1 VNDRIR
7 APQVRLVGAD
17 GQQIGIVSIQ
27 DAMQRAQDLDLDL
40 VEVAPQANPP
50 VCRIM
55 DYGKFKYERD
65 VRQKEARKRQVRV
78 EVKEMKMRPKI
89 DPHDYATKKG
99 HIERFLKTGARVK
112 VTIMFRGR
120 EMAHTELGRKLLDR
134 LTEDLKELATVDA
147 YPKLDGR
154 NMIMVVAPTRR
165 PATKTSPADAP
176 EAGPD
181 EGANGEAAASASA
194 AEEAKPSEPATVGE
208 GAGE

>member
-1 VNDRIR
+1 
-7 APQVRLVGAD
+7 
-17 GQQIGIVSIQ
+17 
-27 DAMQRAQDLDLDL
+27 
-40 VEVAPQANPP
+40 
-50 VCRIM
+50 M

-89 DPHDYATKKG
+89 DPHDYSTKKG
-99 HIERFLKTGARVK
+99 HIERFLKAGARVK

-154 NMIMVVAPTRR
+154 NMVMVVAPIRR
-165 PATKTSPADAP
+165 PATKATQSSQAADGA
-176 EAGPD
+176 EQ
-181 EGANGEAAASASA
+181 ANGEAAAPAPA
-194 AEEAKPSEPATVGE
+194 DEEAKPSEPATVGGE
-208 GAGE
+208 GGRESEG

>member
-7 APQVRLVGAD
+7 APQVRLVGPD
-17 GQQIGIVSIQ
+17 GSQIGIVTIQ
-27 DAMQRAQDLDLDL
+27 EALRRAQELDLDL
-40 VEVAPQANPP
+40 VEVAPTASPP

-99 HIERFLKTGARVK
+99 HILRFLNAGAKVK

-120 EMAHTELGRKLLDR
+120 EMAHTELGRRLLDR
-134 LTEDLKELATVDA
+134 LTEDLRELATVESF
-147 YPKLDGR
+147 PKLDGR
-154 NMIMVVAPTRR
+154 NMVMLFSPIKRPERVARPTR
-165 PATKTSPADAP
+165 SDAREIP
-176 EAGPD
+176 EA
-181 EGANGEAAASASA
+181 AVM
-194 AEEAKPSEPATVGE
+194 SEREGE
-208 GAGE
+208 G